1 MKTYLILAIVL
12 ISSIGFSQVKLQ
24 GVVRDSLGSPLEL
37 ANVIAINKQSSALEA
52 FSVTTEDGKF
62 MLSLS
67 KNQIYNMQVSYIGM
81 KTFEQEISTQEQ
93 DIIKDFNLSLDNN
106 LDAIELSYEMPV
118 TVRGDTLIYN
128 VDSFTNGS
136 ERKLED
142 VLKNLP
148 GVEIN
153 EDGQIEV
160 EGKVVNKL
168 MVNGKDFFD
177 GDTKLASKNIPSKA
191 VDKIQVLRN
200 YSEVGQLSG
209 VTNNQDNVA
218 INIKLKE
225 GKENFWF
232 GTVTAGGGV
241 SEDDALYL
249 AQPKLFYYSPK
260 FSLNFIGDLNNTG
273 ETALSRRDIRSFG
286 GGFRAPSNTSGT
298 SINLGDNS
306 LNFLTN
312 QKDALEV
319 KNQLGA
325 ANFSYSP
332 SQVLDITGFAIF
344 NSNRVTSREI
354 SVVQYTDSDLE
365 IPDETTQQTSTQRS
379 DQGLLKLSASFQPNF
394 ENQ

>member
-1 MKTYLILAIVL
+1 MRIYFTLAL
-12 ISSIGFSQVKLQ
+12 LLASSICLSQVKLQ

-37 ANVIAINKQSSALEA
+37 ANVIAINKQSSALES

-67 KNQIYNMQVSYIGM
+67 KNQTYNMQVSYIGM
-81 KTFEQEISTQEQ
+81 KTFEQEISTKEQ

-128 VDSFTNGS
+128 ADSFTNGS

-153 EDGQIEV
+153 DDGQIEV

-225 GKENFWF
+225 GKENF
-232 GTVTAGGGV
+232 
-241 SEDDALYL
+241 
-249 AQPKLFYYSPK
+249 
-260 FSLNFIGDLNNTG
+260 
-273 ETALSRRDIRSFG
+273 
-286 GGFRAPSNTSGT
+286 
-298 SINLGDNS
+298 
-306 LNFLTN
+306 
-312 QKDALEV
+312 
-319 KNQLGA
+319 
-325 ANFSYSP
+325 
-332 SQVLDITGFAIF
+332 
-344 NSNRVTSREI
+344 
-354 SVVQYTDSDLE
+354 
-365 IPDETTQQTSTQRS
+365 
-379 DQGLLKLSASFQPNF
+379 
-394 ENQ
+394 